1 VLFSFLKQ
9 NKKPMYMCAKDMQ
22 VRNYVHKLD
31 FENGNRVEKS
41 A

>member
-1 VLFSFLKQ
+1 MGFSLFIQ
-9 NKKPMYMCAKDMQ
+9 IKKPMYMCAKDIR
-22 VRNYVHKLD
+22 VRDYVHKLD